1 MSFKSTHCRQTAYI
15 VFALGSDGVDEL
27 VLVEEVVT
35 VCLVLLG
42 VLHERCAS
50 KLRQLGLLGGP
61 QQHLVDLLRNR
72 RHDESVAGF
81 RDEKASIGLGIVQR
95 RNIGMGRSHRGW
107 SGVQTRKPW
116 RGSLGVR
123 ASERQQAKIT
133 NAAMGGVGKARAK
146 ERAAPV
152 ADVNSS
158 SQTYTPR
165 SLRASLAATGLLQC
179 FLIPGCSHRLV
190 GCSPGQSAML
200 VTNSA
205 SSARVEPLSGVID
218 CC

>member
-15 VFALGSDGVDEL
+15 VFALGRNGINEL

-35 VCLVLLG
+35 GGLVLLG

-72 RHDESVAGF
+72 RHGESVTSF
-81 RDEKASIGLGIVQR
+81 RDEKASIGLGVVQR
-95 RNIGMGRSHRGW
+95 RDIGMGRSHRGW
-107 SGVQTRKPW
+107 SGVQTRRPW

-123 ASERQQAKIT
+123 ASERQQKIT

-146 ERAAPV
+146 ERVTPGGRCQFLKS
-152 ADVNSS
+152 DI
-158 SQTYTPR
+158 YTPR
-165 SLRASLAATGLLQC
+165 SLRATLTATDLLQC
-179 FLIPGCSHRLV
+179 FLIPG
-190 GCSPGQSAML
+190 
-200 VTNSA
+200 
-205 SSARVEPLSGVID
+205 
-218 CC
+218 